1 MSVESK
7 PIEASDASSEVPV
20 IESLNDFITLIN
32 KATEKLDPRY
42 IVKVFRLIG
51 SVRNQITA
59 DVLIE
64 LIESQYPE
72 ENEHKSYLIST
83 LKPFVTGQSDV
94 KMEDVVSEDDASK
107 SQLTQ
112 VFTPEVDMFVHLL
125 VQIFLH
131 DTYELKALDR
141 FNASVLTTLKSYNLR
156 TLDNISSK
164 IWFYIL
170 RSKELLKDLYPI
182 RSELLIALRSAT
194 LRHDTE
200 TRASIIT
207 LLLRNYLLTND
218 INQAY
223 NLVEKTEFPEN
234 ASNSLVARYYYYLAR
249 IQAIQLDY
257 SAASECVITAIRK
270 CPQTKSSVGFLQSSN
285 KLSIIIQLLTGE
297 IPELLTFRDPVLE
310 KSLQPYFAVT
320 KAVRLGDLKLFNDAL
335 EKYGDRLKKDDNYN
349 LVLRLRQNVIKAG
362 IRMISLTYKRISLKD
377 ICIKLGLDSELSAEY
392 IVGKAIKDGVIDATV
407 NHTQGYMQ
415 SKEILDVYST
425 PAPQEEFDR
434 RIKFC
439 IQLHNES
446 VKAMRYPMST
456 NRIDLKAD
464 IEAREREQELLQYL
478 QDTDADDFL

>member
-7 PIEASDASSEVPV
+7 PIEASDAPSEVPV
-20 IESLNDFITLIN
+20 IESLTDFITLIN

-42 IVKVFRLIG
+42 VVKVFRLIG
-51 SVRNQITA
+51 SVRNEITA

-64 LIESQYPE
+64 LIESQYPA

-112 VFTPEVDMFVHLL
+112 IFTPEVDMFVHLL

-141 FNASVLTTLKSYNLR
+141 FNGSVLTILKSYNLR
-156 TLDNISSK
+156 TLDNISAK

-270 CPQTKSSVGFLQSSN
+270 CPQTKSSL
-285 KLSIIIQLLTGE
+285 
-297 IPELLTFRDPVLE
+297 
-310 KSLQPYFAVT
+310 
-320 KAVRLGDLKLFNDAL
+320 
-335 EKYGDRLKKDDNYN
+335 
-349 LVLRLRQNVIKAG
+349 
-362 IRMISLTYKRISLKD
+362 
-377 ICIKLGLDSELSAEY
+377 
-392 IVGKAIKDGVIDATV
+392 
-407 NHTQGYMQ
+407 
-415 SKEILDVYST
+415 EILY
-425 PAPQEEFDR
+425 
-434 RIKFC
+434 
-439 IQLHNES
+439 
-446 VKAMRYPMST
+446 
-456 NRIDLKAD
+456 
-464 IEAREREQELLQYL
+464 
-478 QDTDADDFL
+478 